1 LRRTLGRF
9 SLPAR
14 KGRFDPFRRAFFF
27 LLLLAAVAVAVLLV
41 LDDRAVT
48 RQEEVLNDQQF
59 LSATLAR
66 LAAED
71 RFASVDAASAFLLNY
86 VFSRTL
92 DGTMTPS
99 EAQNYLQPMV
109 YNMPEVLG
117 FYFLPNVPGKDF
129 PPVTA
134 FRSTPAGNDGRVFAA
149 SAADRLGP
157 GLFSQDDAVALS
169 GSVMVTPQ
177 QRMALFCHGFSGG
190 GSLRGVLL
198 TVVDLSAV
206 LSRYVVPTA
215 RGRSGFSMVLSG
227 DGTPVWFNDPS
238 QRGPEGS
245 FGRESPELES
255 VRSLVSGAVS
265 GKSSLEIPGGNG
277 GSRLLVAWNT
287 LRMGGKRLAVV
298 LASPAEEAEAAL
310 SGLRTQRNLL
320 LGPLLLLVVLGSAF
334 FTGKQRQEEI
344 KRREAGFRAVFDN
357 ASSGIAILSV
367 EGRFLSCNATW
378 ETMTGLSQE
387 RLRQK
392 TIFDLAAPGQ
402 GRDELGRIL
411 GGNGGSR
418 RSEARFS
425 RADGVSFW
433 GDVTL
438 TPMDADPS
446 LPPGALLALITDISG
461 MKRAEDLLKQNAATL
476 EAQKA
481 ELEKLASDQGMLLD
495 LFALFAEAESP
506 GEIHRALFASLPVI
520 ITFRNLFLCVREPGK
535 DGRYTTLDAMNEV
548 ERSGQ
553 AGFGSEGK
561 GIVGYVLRTGKA
573 YIAGDLAMDPYYVSH
588 SEEARSL
595 VAVPISYKGKDWGVL
610 CLDSA
615 VRYAFGVRERDLL
628 GLVGFY
634 VALHLEEVEARA
646 ELGKKAKQLGFL
658 HRVIQHFAAERTNED
673 LSRRIVDILGA
684 ELGFPLV
691 GILAPGGEDGE
702 NMTLLAGHPGDTGG
716 DDMMS
721 RFASRARDALR
732 TGLPV
737 AGGENERPGT
747 LAVPLSFNGTV
758 FAVLAAWNERGFTPS
773 EKELLEITAEHGA
786 TFWVLNNLLAERRH
800 EALIDPLTQVW
811 NRRYI
816 MRRLEEEN
824 SRISRN
830 GSRGTVVLVDL
841 GDFKRIN
848 DRFGHATGDEVLR
861 ETASLMSKNLRTCD
875 MIGRYGGDEFL
886 LYLPDV
892 TADQAAAA
900 MLRMEDRV
908 AEMKVPGV
916 NTAVVLDY
924 GMASCPGDGNDLV
937 EAIGVADARM
947 YENKARRKAE
957 TA

>member
-1 LRRTLGRF
+1 MRRTLSRL

-14 KGRFDPFRRAFFF
+14 KGRFDPFRRALF
-27 LLLLAAVAVAVLLV
+27 LVILAAAGAVAVLYH
-41 LDDRAVT
+41 LDARAVA
-48 RQEEVLNDQQF
+48 RQEEALNDQQF

-71 RFASVDAASAFLLNY
+71 RFSSVDAAARFLLNN
-86 VFSRTL
+86 VFPGTL
-92 DGTMTPS
+92 NGILTPA

-149 SAADRLGP
+149 STADRLGP

-198 TVVDLSAV
+198 TVVDLSSV

-215 RGRSGFSMVLSG
+215 RGRSGFSMVLSE

-265 GKSSLEIPGGNG
+265 GKSSLEIPGAKG

-418 RSEARFS
+418 RAEARFS

-506 GEIHRALFASLPVI
+506 REIHRALFASLPVI

-634 VALHLEEVEARA
+634 VALHLEELEARR
-646 ELGKKAKQLGFL
+646 ELDRKASQLGFL
-658 HRVIQHFAAERTNED
+658 HRMIREMAAERTNED
-673 LSRRIVDILGA
+673 LSGKIVGILGT
-684 ELGFPLV
+684 ELGFPTV
-691 GILAPGGEDGE
+691 GILVPGEEEG
-702 NMTLLAGHPGDTGG
+702 NSRLLAGYSGG
-716 DDMMS
+716 AEEKDVLPCISGAADE
-721 RFASRARDALR
+721 ALR
-732 TGLPV
+732 TGKPV
-737 AGGENERPGT
+737 GLEGDEGSAT
-747 LAVPLSFNGTV
+747 LAVPMSFNGHV
-758 FAVLAAWNERGFTPS
+758 FAVLAACNERGFSPS
-773 EKELLEITAEHGA
+773 ERELLEITAEHGA

-816 MRRLEEEN
+816 MRRLEEES
-824 SRISRN
+824 SRIARS
-830 GSRGTVVLVDL
+830 GGRGAVVLVDL
-841 GDFKRIN
+841 GDFKSIN
-848 DRFGHATGDEVLR
+848 DRFGHVAGDEVLR
-861 ETASLMSKNLRTCD
+861 KTASLMSSNLRTCD

-892 TADQAAAA
+892 TVDQAASA
-900 MLRMEDRV
+900 MRRMEER
-908 AEMKVPGV
+908 AETLKIPGV
-916 NTAVVLDY
+916 DAAVVLDY
-924 GMASCPGDGNDLV
+924 GIASCPGDGNNLV
-937 EAIGVADARM
+937 EVIGVADARM
-947 YENKARRKAE
+947 YENKTRRKAE